1 MSSSDSRLKTVRG
14 MAAAPRRLLDNSQRQ
29 LLREGAGWAPP
40 PLPRD
45 RSPDRSAA
53 GYPSGMEI
61 PGLIPEAA
69 PTLTPTRPRFDNRQ
83 MPIEAFADRRC
94 AGTGHYHRIG
104 GAALVM
110 YRGATHD
117 YLRPRARGPF
127 LAWSEAS
134 NAPSYPTDV
143 RGSTTTAGKL
153 VPVDEQVPA
162 VFRSEG
168 RSTAIRRTAWAE
180 PEVVMP
186 TTFQPFGL
194 SPSVRRE
201 CSREEDTGKPTLLRR
216 NLPPLEP
223 SSEWDGTED
232 EVGERPLANVDGY
245 SPMPN
250 FRAPGAEHEERGDYS
265 VGDGEDLQDE
275 MDEPALVHIL
285 SPVPSLDRQQGA
297 GYEVASS
304 APQILVPVSLG
315 GEGAVNDE
323 ETPEAPAPLLLPTVS
338 LQREAHDEIE
348 EADEAAPSVHVVTS
362 STAARPLGVE
372 ERLADVERV
381 APAFRRPSSPAPAAF
396 ITVYAAAPR
405 TEFEAAS
412 KRACGIVQQGEGG
425 DEHPPARAPPRP
437 STPPPAAF
445 IEAYRRARQN
455 ERDAANRRERG
466 GVQQGEGGDES
477 AANMPAGC
485 GALKPFKAVCRA
497 IKAVCRP
504 RK

>member
-1 MSSSDSRLKTVRG
+1 MSSSDSRLNTVRG
-14 MAAAPRRLLDNSQRQ
+14 MAAAPRRLLDESQRQ
-29 LLREGAGWAPP
+29 LLRAVAGWAPP

-53 GYPSGMEI
+53 GYPATMEI
-61 PGLIPEAA
+61 PGLIPEAT

-83 MPIEAFADRRC
+83 MPIEALADRRC

-134 NAPSYPTDV
+134 DPLSYPTQV
-143 RGSTTTAGKL
+143 RGSTAAGRLK
-153 VPVDEQVPA
+153 PVVEQVP
-162 VFRSEG
+162 VFRFEE
-168 RSTAIRRTAWAE
+168 RPTAIRTAWAD

-186 TTFQPFGL
+186 TTFGP

-201 CSREEDTGKPTLLRR
+201 SSWEEDTDAPTLLRR

-232 EVGERPLANVDGY
+232 EVGERPLANVDSY
-245 SPMPN
+245 SPMSN
-250 FRAPGAEHEERGDYS
+250 FGAPGAEHEERGDYS
-265 VGDGEDLQDE
+265 VGEGEDLQDE

-297 GYEVASS
+297 GYEVASP
-304 APQILVPVSLG
+304 APQILFPVSLG

-323 ETPEAPAPLLLPTVS
+323 ETPEAPTPLLLPTMS
-338 LQREAHDEIE
+338 LQREAHYEIE
-348 EADEAAPSVHVVTS
+348 EADEAAPSVHVVAS
-362 STAARPLGVE
+362 SAAAGPLGVE
-372 ERLADVERV
+372 ERLADVERA
-381 APAFRRPSSPAPAAF
+381 APAHRRPSTPAPAAF

-405 TEFEAAS
+405 TEFEAAG
-412 KRACGIVQQGEGG
+412 KRACGIVQQA
-425 DEHPPARAPPRP
+425 PA
-437 STPPPAAF
+437 
-445 IEAYRRARQN
+445 E
-455 ERDAANRRERG
+455 
-466 GVQQGEGGDES
+466 QQSEQRLPD
-477 AANMPAGC
+477 
-485 GALKPFKAVCRA
+485 L
-497 IKAVCRP
+497 
-504 RK
+504 